1 MNVQSEKKRVTRFQ
15 SDEDR
20 KKYFREKMRERRGP
34 FRNHPYIM
42 EDGRKYSEV
51 HPKVKR
57 TGKSVR
63 CDLCLGTYWEVQH
76 NHHLLTERHQHA
88 VAIEKNIIQRLLQQ
102 KENCFSVSDNRG
114 RKSLIKN
121 NSSEEYIILNG
132 ESHSLIGDSP
142 TIQSIVDQFRLNSV
156 GLIAEHNGALIRAD
170 EFANHVLSTGDTLE
184 LIQFMGGG

>member
-88 VAIEKNIIQRLLQQ
+88 VAIEKNIIQRLLHQQ
-102 KENCFSVSDNRG
+102 EWGTTNDPIVEVDPCLTTQDQLGETNVI
-114 RKSLIKN
+114 SLD
-121 NSSEEYIILNG
+121 G
-132 ESHSLIGDSP
+132 
-142 TIQSIVDQFRLNSV
+142 V
-156 GLIAEHNGALIRAD
+156 A
-170 EFANHVLSTGDTLE
+170 VL
-184 LIQFMGGG
+184 